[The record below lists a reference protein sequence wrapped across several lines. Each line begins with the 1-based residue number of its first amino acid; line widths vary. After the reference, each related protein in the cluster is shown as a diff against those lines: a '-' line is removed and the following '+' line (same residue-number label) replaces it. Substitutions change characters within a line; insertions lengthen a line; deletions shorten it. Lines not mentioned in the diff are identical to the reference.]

1 MTDET
6 LGKLEDELASLRSEN
21 RPDARLVGA
30 LNRLALK
37 LVNVDPERAM
47 EYSIEAL
54 GLSEELELPPETAN
68 CRRTKGIAHWAVG
81 EYTDSL
87 HCFRNAMTFY
97 EEQEDQT
104 GIASIYSCFGN
115 INLTRGLLDEALD
128 NYLHSQRISEE
139 LEDTEALKK
148 VWLNIGN
155 VYMRKDM
162 LDSAISNYT
171 KALAAWLE
179 NGNEPST
186 AICYHNIGMIHR
198 KKGEFSEAL
207 ESYRKALEIRK
218 KTGDRRGIANT
229 LMNMGSVYEDMREFD
244 KAVLSFRSSL
254 EMSESIGDR
263 FGITA
268 SCCSLGHVML
278 TLDSLEDA
286 EVFIQRALAIARDI
300 GAMNWEVKCLENQ
313 SYLFEKKG
321 SLEEALRYAREFI
334 SRREE
339 QLNEESSKNLN
350 RLLALYE
357 TDKKEREAEVYRLK
371 SADLEDEVEKRTD
384 ELTRMNED
392 LRKLISECQFAE
404 DAREKAETDLH
415 SFLENVDDVVYF
427 QSLDGSIFGMN
438 SACLTVSGHKRE
450 EFEKDRYLWL
460 KMMHPDDLKFRQEFL
475 QVEHAGE
482 MSDTEYRISSGTDEW
497 RWLNSRMVAIH
508 DGSDKL
514 IGYNCI
520 DRDIT
525 MRKEAEQKLLDSIE
539 SLEKSFRSTIY
550 VISKIAETRDPYTS
564 GHQMRTADLA
574 REMAKLMGL
583 SEEEVQSIYL
593 AGVVH
598 DIGKIYIPQEFLSK
612 PGSLNTMEMDLIR
625 MHPAIGFDIL
635 SNIELPW
642 PIADIVL
649 QHHELL
655 DGSGYPS
662 GLESG
667 DISVEARILCVA
679 DVVEAMSS
687 HRPYRPSP
695 GTEKALEEL
704 AAQSG
709 KLYDPDAVNAC
720 RALFHEKGYSFN

>member
-1 MTDET
+1 MTDEMVR
-6 LGKLEDELASLRSEN
+6 KLEEELASLRSED
-21 RPDARLVGA
+21 RPDARLVDV
-30 LNRLALK
+30 LNRLAIQLI
-37 LVNVDPERAM
+37 NVDAKRAL
-47 EYSIEAL
+47 ECSIEAL
-54 GLSEELELPPETAN
+54 GLSEQLDLPHETAD
-68 CRRTKGIAHWAVG
+68 CSRTKGIAHWAIG

-87 HCFRNAMTFY
+87 HCFREAIAFY
-97 EEQEDQT
+97 EENEDQT

-115 INLTRGLLDEALD
+115 ISLTQGLLDEALD
-128 NYLHSQRISEE
+128 NYLKSQRISEE
-139 LEDTEALKK
+139 LEDADALKK
-148 VWLNIGN
+148 IWLNIGN

-171 KALAAWLE
+171 KALAAWQE
-179 NGNEPST
+179 NGNEQST
-186 AICYHNIGMIHR
+186 AICYHNIAMIHR
-198 KKGEFSEAL
+198 RKDEPKEAL
-207 ESYRKALEIRK
+207 ESYGKALKIREE
-218 KTGDRRGIANT
+218 TGDRRGTANT
-229 LMNMGSVYEDMREFD
+229 LMNMGSIYEDMKELD
-244 KAVLSFRSSL
+244 KAVLCFRSSL
-254 EMSESIGDR
+254 EISESIGDR
-263 FGITA
+263 FGIAA
-268 SCCSLGHVML
+268 SCTSLGHVLM
-278 TLDSLEDA
+278 TLESLEDA
-286 EVFIQRALAIARDI
+286 ETFINRGLTIAADI
-300 GAMNWEVKCLENQ
+300 GAVNSEVTCLENR

-321 SLEEALRYAREFI
+321 NPSEALRYAREFN

-339 QLNEESSKNLN
+339 QLNEESSENLN

-357 TDKKEREAEVYRLK
+357 TEKKEREAEAYRLK
-371 SADLEDEVEKRTD
+371 SADLENEVEKRTD

-415 SFLENVDDVVYF
+415 SFLDNVDDVVYF

-438 SACLTVSGHKRE
+438 SACLSVSGHERE

-482 MSDTEYRISSGTDEW
+482 MSDTEYRISSGKNEW

-508 DGSDKL
+508 DGSGKL

-574 REMAKLMGL
+574 REIAQLMGL
-583 SEEEVQSIYL
+583 PEDQVQSVYL

-625 MHPAIGFDIL
+625 MHPAIGYDIL

-649 QHHELL
+649 QHHELM

-662 GLESG
+662 GLESS

-687 HRPYRPSP
+687 HRPYRASL

-704 AAQSG
+704 IAQSG
-709 KLYDPDAVNAC
+709 KLYDPDAVDAC
-720 RALFHEKGYSFN
+720 RTLFHEKGYSFN

>member
-1 MTDET
+1 
-6 LGKLEDELASLRSEN
+6 
-21 RPDARLVGA
+21 
-30 LNRLALK
+30 LK
-37 LVNVDPERAM
+37 LVNVDSERAM

-54 GLSEELELPPETAN
+54 GLARELELFEETADC
-68 CRRTKGIAHWAVG
+68 CRSKGIAHWAIG
-81 EYTDSL
+81 EYPDSL
-87 HCFRNAMTFY
+87 RSFREAMTIF
-97 EEQEDQT
+97 EELEDPA
-104 GIASIYSCFGN
+104 GVASIYSCFGN
-115 INLTRGLLDEALD
+115 ISLTQGLPDVALD
-128 NYLHSQRISEE
+128 NYLKSQRISEE
-139 LEDTEALKK
+139 LEDEEALKK

-155 VYMRKDM
+155 VYMRKNM
-162 LDSAISNYT
+162 FDSAISNYT
-171 KALAAWLE
+171 KALAAWQK

-207 ESYRKALEIRK
+207 EIYRKALKIREE
-218 KTGDRRGIANT
+218 TGDRRGTANT
-229 LMNMGSVYEDMREFD
+229 LMNMGSVYEDMEEFD
-244 KAVLSFRSSL
+244 RAVLSFRSSL
-254 EMSESIGDR
+254 EISEIIGDR
-263 FGITA
+263 FGTAA
-268 SCCSLGHVML
+268 SCCSLGHVL
-278 TLDSLEDA
+278 LALDSLEEA
-286 EVFIQRALAIARDI
+286 ETFIQKGLTIARDI
-300 GAMNWEVKCLENQ
+300 GAVSWEVKCLENQ

-321 SLEEALRYAREFI
+321 NPSEALRYARKFS

-339 QLNEESSKNLN
+339 QLNEESSENLN

-357 TDKKEREAEVYRLK
+357 TEKKEREAEVYRLK

-427 QSLDGSIFGMN
+427 QSLDGSISGMN

-482 MSDTEYRISSGTDEW
+482 MSDTEYRISSGENEW

-508 DGSDKL
+508 DGSGKL

-574 REMAKLMGL
+574 REMAQLMGF
-583 SEEEVQSIYL
+583 SEEKVQSVYL

-598 DIGKIYIPQEFLSK
+598 DIGKIYIPQEFLTK

-635 SNIELPW
+635 SNIDLPW

-662 GLESG
+662 GLSSN
-667 DISVEARILCVA
+667 DISMEARILCVA

-687 HRPYRPSP
+687 HRPYRASL